1 MAAELPYL
9 ASYKNV
15 AELFQRILAAK
26 KPESF
31 TTRYLAETI
40 GLKSA
45 TDRQL
50 ITMLKTLGFLDSAG
64 RPTPDYDQLKN
75 SSRAPKAI
83 AAAIRR
89 AYEPLYAANEAAH
102 ELSNS
107 ELKGLISQV
116 AGSDTG
122 ITSKIQGTYSSLI
135 KLADFSGNAGAP
147 LDSSSVPFAKESKD
161 GSSESTGGTAER
173 VSIGS
178 KLRPEFHYN
187 IQIHLPANALEE
199 TYLNIFNALRKSFES

>member
-15 AELFQRILAAK
+15 AELFQRIASAK

-31 TTRYLAETI
+31 TTRYLADTI

-50 ITMLKTLGFLDSAG
+50 IALLKALGFLDSAG
-64 RPTPDYDQLKN
+64 RPTSSYDQLKN
-75 SSRAPKAI
+75 SNRAPKAI
-83 AAAIRR
+83 AIAVRR
-89 AYEPLYAANEAAH
+89 AYEPLYAANEKAH
-102 ELSNS
+102 DLSNS

-122 ITSKIQGTYSSLI
+122 MTAKIQGTYTSLVKISDFGEEDSI
-135 KLADFSGNAGAP
+135 KH
-147 LDSSSVPFAKESKD
+147 
-161 GSSESTGGTAER
+161 ESTQAPVKEGDESAVNVER
-173 VSIGS
+173 TSGIRL
-178 KLRPEFHYN
+178 KPEFHYN
-187 IQIHLPANALEE
+187 IQIHLPANATEE
-199 TYLNIFNALRKSFES
+199 TYLNIFNALRRSFES